1 MSQKVAK
8 PGPVCPVSYSRF
20 LLSVFCGML
29 FTRATLIVSRYF
41 VFCLLVVLVR
51 LSVPVQ
57 VIDWKD
63 SSPK

>member
-1 MSQKVAK
+1 MRV
-8 PGPVCPVSYSRF
+8 V
-20 LLSVFCGML
+20 LLIRASFML
-29 FTRATLIVSRYF
+29 CYF
-41 VFCLLVVLVR
+41 YVIFICVFCLLVVLFR

>member
-1 MSQKVAK
+1 M
-8 PGPVCPVSYSRF
+8 
-20 LLSVFCGML
+20 LL
-29 FTRATLIVSRYF
+29 TRATFCIVFFGVIF

-57 VIDWKD
+57 MIDWKD